1 MSVSSEA
8 GPAARVDDLLGGVLG
23 AERPV
28 RDRSMSA
35 EAEALLREWFA
46 PPAERS

>member
-8 GPAARVDDLLGGVLG
+8 GPAERVDDVLGGLLGD
-23 AERPV
+23 RPV

-35 EAEALLREWFA
+35 EAEALLQRVVR
-46 PPAERS
+46 RS